1 MNEGL
6 DAGSR
11 TQAHA
16 DTSRKSVLLVVSSLA
31 AGGAER
37 VVSALADLWAAKGW
51 RVTVLTFSAA
61 THDHYKLH
69 PNVRRI
75 ALDMVGNSTHLAE
88 KLAGNLRRIAAV
100 RDAVFESRP
109 EAVVSF
115 VDQTNVIVLAAL
127 FRARVPVIVSE
138 RTDASAYRP
147 PVPWRAARF
156 LLYRT
161 AAGVVVQTAAAAA
174 WAATLVPSQR
184 VRTIPNFVRTL
195 RIPHRRGAERVILA
209 VGRLSKEKGFD
220 LLLEA
225 FALSRVFERG
235 YRLVILGEGP
245 ERAALVDR
253 ARRLGILHAL
263 DMPGSQPAP
272 EDWMERASVF
282 VLSSRYE
289 GFPNALLEAMAMGC
303 AVIAANCSSGPRE
316 IIRDGHDGLIVPPEN
331 APAIAEALK
340 RVLGDDRL
348 RLRLGE
354 SAIAVRERFG
364 SDRVL
369 QLWESAIVAATAE

>member
-1 MNEGL
+1 
-6 DAGSR
+6 
-11 TQAHA
+11 
-16 DTSRKSVLLVVSSLA
+16 
-31 AGGAER
+31 
-37 VVSALADLWAAKGW
+37 
-51 RVTVLTFSAA
+51 
-61 THDHYKLH
+61 
-69 PNVRRI
+69 
-75 ALDMVGNSTHLAE
+75 
-88 KLAGNLRRIAAV
+88 
-100 RDAVFESRP
+100 
-109 EAVVSF
+109 
-115 VDQTNVIVLAAL
+115 
-127 FRARVPVIVSE
+127 
-138 RTDASAYRP
+138 
-147 PVPWRAARF
+147 
-156 LLYRT
+156 
-161 AAGVVVQTAAAAA
+161 
-174 WAATLVPSQR
+174 
-184 VRTIPNFVRTL
+184 
-195 RIPHRRGAERVILA
+195 
-209 VGRLSKEKGFD
+209 
-220 LLLEA
+220 
-225 FALSRVFERG
+225 LSRVFERG